1 MHHDYSVYVSCTVQY
16 SNTISTSLQ
25 LFLSDVAS
33 PWDRLLRPL
42 RTSSDCLLFQA
53 SEISTKFAADK
64 SEYYSTLTTETGFP
78 SAYSVI
84 GAAIPD
90 SARPLAAA
98 NPELFLASLV
108 KASSQPDWFT
118 SMPTP
123 VQDFW
128 ESAGS
133 HYIEMYTSEV
143 DAARPIPSSLSSSL
157 SSASSRLS
165 SMSAALSSSSAAV
178 SASASAAV
186 LHGAAPA
193 SPILEQM
200 TFVAAG
206 VAIAAGLVGMAM
218 L

>member
-1 MHHDYSVYVSCTVQY
+1 MHASMISRLAVVSALAASALAAPDQSTTPALQSLLSV
-16 SNTISTSLQ
+16 SNLDNS
-25 LFLSDVAS
+25 
-33 PWDRLLRPL
+33 
-42 RTSSDCLLFQA
+42 QA